1 MPDTVDDVGPQRQE
15 LLDARYDP
23 AGEPAR
29 GEHTLREPSHRLDT
43 PVEYLRLLALI
54 QEAVRAAPE
63 DDQPRDT
70 LIPEPG
76 GEFRHRYIDVLI
88 HRPIGYIDI

>member
-1 MPDTVDDVGPQRQE
+1 MWGALVMPDTVDDVGPQRQE

-54 QEAVRAAPE
+54 LEALRAAPE

-70 LIPEPG
+70 LIP
-76 GEFRHRYIDVLI
+76 
-88 HRPIGYIDI
+88 

>member
-15 LLDARYDP
+15 LLDARYD
-23 AGEPAR
+23 AVCWKPAR

-63 DDQPRDT
+63 
-70 LIPEPG
+70 ENSPG
-76 GEFRHRYIDVLI
+76 IR
-88 HRPIGYIDI
+88 

>member
-23 AGEPAR
+23 AADPAIS

-70 LIPEPG
+70 LIPAA
-76 GEFRHRYIDVLI
+76 RLL
-88 HRPIGYIDI
+88 